1 MSTDRRCVRSHSS
14 CSEDEDKSSKHHP
27 NLSSIDADADE
38 SDNGNNH
45 QLLKFRRFQKTR
57 KSTSSSQTSISEINH
72 QRKNS
77 SSNEDENKFN
87 LERRSKPL
95 PIKNSEHSSTT
106 TTTTTTDDDLTKHIH
121 LYHPLDNLQATMPMV
136 NNESSPIPTIT
147 VTNNQPVVKKINRFQ
162 VKSIRK
168 SQQQEILL
176 ANAAIA
182 RFSTEDDCSVPNG
195 KPNLQLQ
202 APMIERKEST
212 TTTDGE
218 QPTTKD
224 KETRL
229 NPVENGH
236 YVRFHLTPQEKKET
250 IIEEQK
256 LSNHT
261 TTIPLP
267 TPAPTSVQEVRVHS
281 IENFSHSFRF
291 IFQDDEEEAIAKS
304 PDGRFIK
311 YAKEIGRGA
320 FKTVYRGLDTET
332 SVAVAWCELQVKSSK
347 NENQNE

>member
-14 CSEDEDKSSKHHP
+14 CSEDEDESSNHHP

-77 SSNEDENKFN
+77 SSNEEENKFN

-106 TTTTTTDDDLTKHIH
+106 TTTTTTTTDDDLTKRVH
-121 LYHPLDNLQATMPMV
+121 LYHPLDNLQSTIPIV

-147 VTNNQPVVKKINRFQ
+147 VTSNQPVVKKINRFQ

-195 KPNLQLQ
+195 KPNLHLQ

-218 QPTTKD
+218 QSTTKD
-224 KETRL
+224 KETKL
-229 NPVENGH
+229 NPLENGH

-250 IIEEQK
+250 TLEEQK

-261 TTIPLP
+261 TTTAIPL
-267 TPAPTSVQEVRVHS
+267 PAPTSVQEVSVHS
-281 IENFSHSFRF
+281 IENVSHSFRL

-332 SVAVAWCELQVKSSK
+332 SVAVAWCELQVISSK
-347 NENQNE
+347 NED